1 MVGNKMY
8 LQPRGTVI
16 DGICDLI
23 EIQSGK
29 ITFSDTQNGVIHF
42 RVIMYGSKWEMKFTV
57 EDIGKNRSFVRLEV
71 ESDKS
76 HEKFIHREFTL
87 LDTFLITGAEME
99 IENMQ
104 QYPNGGE
111 PRPRNK

>member
-1 MVGNKMY
+1 VVGHKVY

-29 ITFSDTQNGVIHF
+29 IIFSDTPNGVIHF
-42 RVIMYGSKWEMKFTV
+42 RVVMYGSKWELKFTV
-57 EDIGKNRSFVRLEV
+57 ADIGKNRSSVRLVV
-71 ESDKS
+71 ESEKS
-76 HEKFIHREFTL
+76 HEKFIQREFTL
-87 LDTFLITGAEME
+87 LDTFLITGAEIE

-104 QYPNGGE
+104 RAFRGSSV
-111 PRPRNK
+111 